1 MAHRSGENHQ
11 RATLSDIDV
20 AQIRELREVYRL
32 TYKVIAEKFEANR
45 HTVASICN
53 YRSRYK

>member
-32 TYKVIAEKFEANR
+32 TYKVIADKFEANR

-53 YRSRYK
+53 